1 MPQETPALT
10 GHILE
15 EQVEFSISEVCSIC
29 AVEER
34 QIVEL
39 VEEGVI
45 STTSVTQWRFSGADL
60 RRARISLR
68 LQRDLGVNPA
78 GTALVLDLLER
89 IDMLERR
96 DQVPGKTAE

>member
-1 MPQETPALT
+1 MPQEFPVLT
-10 GHILE
+10 GQILE
-15 EQVEFSISEVCSIC
+15 EQIEFSITEFCSIC
-29 AVEER
+29 AVAER

-39 VEEGVI
+39 VEAGVI

-89 IDMLERR
+89 IESLERR
-96 DQVPGKTAE
+96 LQT

>member
-1 MPQETPALT
+1 MPQRTTELS
-10 GHILE
+10 GQILE
-15 EQVEFSISEVCSIC
+15 DQSDFSITEVCSIC

-39 VEEGVI
+39 VEAGVI

-78 GTALVLDLLER
+78 GTAVVLDLLER
-89 IDMLERR
+89 IESLERR
-96 DQVPGKTAE
+96 LGHI